1 MNEEL
6 IHELAIKAGFKK
18 YDGELYSPYI
28 EGYDLNGE
36 LEEFAERIIKEC
48 LDVVD
53 RIKND
58 PLTDIGTFYKM
69 HGSNITAK
77 DWMVAVVEDVEREIK
92 KQFGVEYEQ
101 L

>member
-36 LEEFAERIIKEC
+36 LEEFAEYIIKEC
-48 LDVVD
+48 MN
-53 RIKND
+53 RISKWNTFIIED
-58 PLTDIGTFYKM
+58 DII
-69 HGSNITAK
+69 HHSNIA
-77 DWMVAVVEDVEREIK
+77 DDINEDLRK
-92 KQFGVEYEQ
+92 HFGVK
-101 L
+101 

>member
-36 LEEFAERIIKEC
+36 LEKFAEMIIKEVFEVADNNFYSDPHDIDIF
-48 LDVVD
+48 LEH
-53 RIKND
+53 IKQ
-58 PLTDIGTFYKM
+58 
-69 HGSNITAK
+69 H
-77 DWMVAVVEDVEREIK
+77 
-92 KQFGVEYEQ
+92 FGVE

>member
-18 YDGELYSPYI
+18 YDGDLYSPYI

-36 LEEFAERIIKEC
+36 LEEFAEHIIKEC
-48 LDVVD
+48 LDAVN

-58 PLTDIGTFYKM
+58 PLTDMGAFNKM
-69 HGSNITAK
+69 QGSTITAK

-92 KQFGVEYEQ
+92 KQFGVK
-101 L
+101 